1 MDKKFILEKLEML
14 VNLCEKTE
22 VDTPGSTYLFNE
34 HLIRS
39 QEMIKEIRDLHYCRT
54 NLNPDSERDLLINI
68 MKQSNKIWRIR
79 NRIKNGG
86 WDDSSY
92 IEMSEQIEDYIAQ
105 NQKINAIKYY
115 RQEMN
120 ENYDIEVGLRDAKQY
135 IDNTAED
142 MRRRGIIK

>member
-22 VDTPGSTYLFNE
+22 VDNPGSTYLFNE

-39 QEMIKEIRDLHYCRT
+39 QEMIKEIRDLHYGRT

-68 MKQSNKIWRIR
+68 MKNSNKIWRLR
-79 NRIKNGG
+79 NKIKNGEF
-86 WDDSSY
+86 DDLSY
-92 IEMSEQIEDYIAQ
+92 LEMNDQIEDYVAQ

-115 RQEMN
+115 RAEMD
-120 ENYDIEVGLRDAKQY
+120 EKFGEQISLREAKEY
-135 IDNTAED
+135 IDGIAAD
-142 MRRRGIIK
+142 MKRRGI

>member
-22 VDTPGSTYLFNE
+22 VDNPGSTYLFNE

-39 QEMIKEIRDLHYCRT
+39 QEMIKEIRDLHYGRT

-92 IEMSEQIEDYIAQ
+92 IEMSEQIEDYVAQ

-115 RQEMN
+115 RAEMD
-120 ENYDIEVGLRDAKQY
+120 EKFGEQISLREAKEY
-135 IDNTAED
+135 IDGIAAD
-142 MRRRGIIK
+142 MKRRGI